1 MTSAVPK
8 SAPIRWYGLSIVA
21 LLLAWVG
28 CYLPWIATKGAALSS
43 NLPDL
48 AEWMTLNPYGR
59 GSALLTPL
67 ALRGVFGLIAVAL
80 ANLTPLLTAPMV
92 STGRAVRWT
101 VRVLALLIAIGLLP
115 PFDFFRT
122 SPDDPNYR
130 QQFLIT
136 LLTCAGVL
144 IAWRRPIRVLAVPA
158 VILAIV
164 CGGLGVLASVSAWA
178 ALKLQTGVGIG
189 ALLTLLALLTAL
201 VLMLIAARR
210 KVVFS

>member
-1 MTSAVPK
+1 
-8 SAPIRWYGLSIVA
+8 
-21 LLLAWVG
+21 
-28 CYLPWIATKGAALSS
+28 
-43 NLPDL
+43 
-48 AEWMTLNPYGR
+48 MTLNPYGR

-80 ANLTPLLTAPMV
+80 ANLTPLLTDRLLCWV
-92 STGRAVRWT
+92 

>member
-80 ANLTPLLTAPMV
+80 ANLTPLLTD
-92 STGRAVRWT
+92 RLLRWV

-201 VLMLIAARR
+201 VLMLIAAQR

>member
-80 ANLTPLLTAPMV
+80 ANLTPLLTD
-92 STGRAVRWT
+92 RLLRWV
-101 VRVLALLIAIGLLP
+101 VRVQALLIAIGLLP